1 MIKTTKKR
9 LQKFTI
15 VEVLVAMSVFAILML
30 MIMQLFGSLQNVWTT
45 TSKRTQTTQNAN
57 LIMNM
62 IAADLQSAYYSM
74 DAAEDSSWCY
84 YQKGAKLSSNLKSP
98 VWFVT
103 TRKKAIQS
111 PASSVVETGYYLEKS
126 NKDGVESDYLYTL
139 KNLTISNVKYK
150 DVSQDYYSYNKR
162 TEPFLITIPSDMEDY
177 AVLVDDNIVS
187 LTITPYKWNATAN
200 KYEEYTTFPLK
211 EMPRCVKIELE
222 MLDDDPS
229 VREEYKSASD
239 EDKDR
244 LKRKFTRVIE
254 INRGQIY
261 Q

>member
-1 MIKTTKKR
+1 MIKNVKKR
-9 LQKFTI
+9 IQKFTI
-15 VEVLVAMSVFAILML
+15 VEILVAMSVFAILML
-30 MIMQLFGSLQNVWTT
+30 MIMQIFGSLQGVWTN
-45 TSKRTQTTQNAN
+45 TSKRTETAQNAN
-57 LIMNM
+57 TIMNM
-62 IAADLQSAYYSM
+62 IAADFQSAFYDH
-74 DAAEDSSWCY
+74 DADVASSWCY
-84 YQKGAKLSSNLKSP
+84 YQPKDDLSVALKKP
-98 VWFVT
+98 LWFVT

-111 PASSVVETGYYLEKS
+111 PASSVVETGYSLEKS

-139 KNLTISNVKYK
+139 KNLTISHVQYK

-229 VREEYKSASD
+229 VREDYKSASD